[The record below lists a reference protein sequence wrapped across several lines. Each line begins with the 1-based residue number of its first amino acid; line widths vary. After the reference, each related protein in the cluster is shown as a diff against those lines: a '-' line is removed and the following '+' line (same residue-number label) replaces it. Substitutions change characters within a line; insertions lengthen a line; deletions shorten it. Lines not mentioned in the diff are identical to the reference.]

1 LLEET
6 EMTNPI
12 GRRRILQGI
21 GHTAAF
27 GTLAATLPGAV
38 RAGQA
43 AAAPAQKVCMS
54 MVYPAGEG
62 LSFDADAFRSR
73 HLALLTNAYG
83 PSVERIELRVPPP
96 PEVPVVVEGQP
107 APPPPAPPPIL
118 AAVSVYLAS
127 ISEFIKRAG
136 EHSKAIAA
144 DMATITRSAPMVQY
158 DVIEGQIGDPA
169 SSVLGGGTVIS
180 NYFFAKEG
188 GTWNAEYFGK
198 AFLPKLMAA
207 YGPAAIQRVEVLR
220 GELAPGGGK
229 PPTAG
234 AIHLY
239 LKDQVA
245 YDAATATG
253 VGLATLGAEMA
264 QNTTL
269 DPVRVVMSVH
279 STG

>member
-1 LLEET
+1 
-6 EMTNPI
+6 MTNPI
-12 GRRRILQGI
+12 GRRRILQGL

-27 GTLAATLPGAV
+27 SALAAALPRAV

-43 AAAPAQKVCMS
+43 AAAAPQKICMS
-54 MVYPAGEG
+54 MLYPAGEG
-62 LSFDADAFRSR
+62 LSFDADAFRDR
-73 HLALLTNAYG
+73 HLALLKNAYG
-83 PSVERIELRVPPP
+83 PSVERVELRQPPP
-96 PEVPVVVEGQP
+96 PPAPIVVAEGET

-127 ISEFIKRAG
+127 ISEFVKRAG

-144 DMATITRSAPMVQY
+144 DMGTITKSAPLVQY

-169 SSVLGGGTVIS
+169 ASVLGGSTVIS

-198 AFLPKLMAA
+198 AFLPKLMES
-207 YGPAAIQRVEVLR
+207 YGTAAIQRVEVLR

-239 LKDQVA
+239 LRNLQA
-245 YDAATATG
+245 YDAATG
-253 VGLATLGAEMA
+253 EGLAALGAEMA

-269 DPVRVVMSVH
+269 DPVRLVMSVH